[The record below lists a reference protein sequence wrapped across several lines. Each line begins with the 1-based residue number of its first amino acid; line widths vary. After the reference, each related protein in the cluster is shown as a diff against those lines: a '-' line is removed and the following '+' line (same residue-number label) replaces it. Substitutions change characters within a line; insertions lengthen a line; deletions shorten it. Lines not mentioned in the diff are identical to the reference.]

1 MVYYKGFTIYSL
13 GLKRYKVQC
22 GKSLGVIDTYS
33 GGLAEVLK
41 TIDEVDEWLTG
52 VFHVNE

>member
-22 GKSLGVIDTYS
+22 GKSLGVIDTYA

-52 VFHVNE
+52 GVSCQ